1 MHSAKSVSHMPPSN
15 LNPTEQAYWSKIET
29 LTNNLLKELDRG
41 GWLKTKTQLASPTTH
56 KALGQMLDI
65 APRFNGH
72 MITAKAL
79 TDAFQQQ
86 NTNQQITTYLV
97 GLGVGFTVDNVA
109 NTWIYD
115 VFSVFIESTEMLKNH
130 LLVILRTDRRWLH
143 KKRFKTRMTL
153 GQLFEGLERV
163 SPTFGAA
170 FSSEVKVKLRN
181 AFAHQ
186 LYWMK
191 REPDNSITFYYLEEL
206 GGTEIPTTLTDIM
219 TTIAKQTMLT
229 YCTEEV

>member
-1 MHSAKSVSHMPPSN
+1 
-15 LNPTEQAYWSKIET
+15 
-29 LTNNLLKELDRG
+29 
-41 GWLKTKTQLASPTTH
+41 
-56 KALGQMLDI
+56 MLDI

-72 MITAKAL
+72 MVTAKAL

-86 NTNQQITTYLV
+86 NTNQQITNCLV
-97 GLGVGFTVDNVA
+97 GLGVGFTPGNVA

-130 LLVILRTDRRWLH
+130 LLVILRTDRRWFH
-143 KKRFKTRMTL
+143 RKRFKTRMTL

-163 SPTFGAA
+163 SPTFGVA
-170 FSSEVKVKLRN
+170 FTNEVKDKLRN

-191 REPDNSITFYYLEEL
+191 REPDNSITFYHVEEL
-206 GGTEIPTTLTDIM
+206 GGTEIRTPLTDII

-229 YCTEEV
+229 YCVEEVLDNWAKAGSIK